1 MGGWTGGI
9 PSHPSQQQAGL
20 WGGEQESRGRAA
32 VTTSQA
38 SFWPQG
44 LAKGNQ
50 TAFSRLQREGI
61 SSAQRNS
68 GLEPLVYSQTRQ
80 TLEQEG
86 VS

>member
-1 MGGWTGGI
+1 MGGWTGGT

-20 WGGEQESRGRAA
+20 WGGERESRGRAA

-50 TAFSRLQREGI
+50 TAFSDCKEKASLHLRGI
-61 SSAQRNS
+61 PA
-68 GLEPLVYSQTRQ
+68 
-80 TLEQEG
+80 
-86 VS
+86 